1 MISKELLS
9 EVLEE
14 EVLEIYGFTN
24 SKTRLEYKLLSR
36 VDGESINIHEL
47 AHKCKEYLLDK
58 GYCIIIHAFKV
69 ELFEKDSALK
79 EKRDRWHEDLQ
90 KDIYV
95 EETLNVIS
103 EMKPISNLKNM
114 PKKFSLN

>member
-69 ELFEKDSALK
+69 ELFEKDTNSFIRDFHYPIQAK
-79 EKRDRWHEDLQ
+79 AIPYDIKR
-90 KDIYV
+90 
-95 EETLNVIS
+95 VIKS
-103 EMKPISNLKNM
+103 CQWILDNTEG
-114 PKKFSLN
+114 

>member
-1 MISKELLS
+1 MVHTLL
-9 EVLEE
+9 
-14 EVLEIYGFTN
+14 
-24 SKTRLEYKLLSR
+24 KQ
-36 VDGESINIHEL
+36 
-47 AHKCKEYLLDK
+47 
-58 GYCIIIHAFKV
+58 
-69 ELFEKDSALK
+69 
-79 EKRDRWHEDLQ
+79 KRERWHEDLQ